1 MTGRYGWLLGK
12 GVVVQSIVRKAFW
25 IPELPLALSWLAL
38 ALFSLLVL
46 GVEKAAGHRAMS
58 DKRVRRSISV
68 ARQSNADPSAE
79 RRTAVLHLVPQHNS
93 ILVTGICTA
102 VIRRPCIDMAHCAC
116 SSVCTT
122 GRVSVVLQPCYGHP
136 TDCDNPRTGSAP

>member
-1 MTGRYGWLLGK
+1 MGRYGWLLGK

-38 ALFSLLVL
+38 GLFSLFVL

-68 ARQSNADPSAE
+68 ARQSNADPSPE
-79 RRTAVLHLVPQHNS
+79 RRTTVLHVVPHQLLHPDDGYLHCCYTEVMHWHCSLCLSS
-93 ILVTGICTA
+93 I
-102 VIRRPCIDMAHCAC
+102 CA
-116 SSVCTT
+116 T
-122 GRVSVVLQPCYGHP
+122 GRVSVVLQPCYGHL
-136 TDCDNPRTGSAP
+136 TDCNNPQASSAL